1 MLGSAGAA
9 SPQIPALRAK
19 DTMHK
24 HAPKAHTL
32 QRWRDM
38 NKEENQRQEMQK
50 NTAAHSP
57 TGTTGG
63 GSKEETDLS
72 HISYLDTRGVA
83 ADEPSF
89 ESGEESGEAEWGG
102 ECMAVTSNDAE
113 TAVAGN
119 KNGVGSADENDCQ
132 ETEEKEFGGG
142 GSSGYASGADDDCPA
157 DGGES
162 ERAAA
167 NVLSHTQGARAERSE
182 ERFFTDFVLFL
193 RWLHTPDTSRAV
205 STGPKIV
212 LPTMPIHL
220 PHTICFLEGVAVGW
234 YFTSVVTGDVR
245 RKKIANVKKS
255 AFEDLLMSQPGWG
268 AESDSIAG
276 MFVSS
281 TVHVHGHVSW
291 RIEHLTRSQVVA
303 LPRPVECARLATRSY
318 THTYTHAHTHTHT
331 HTHTHIHTQHTHQT

>member
-19 DTMHK
+19 DTMHR

-38 NKEENQRQEMQK
+38 NKEENQRQEKQK

-57 TGTTGG
+57 TGATGG
-63 GSKEETDLS
+63 RSKEETDLS

-83 ADEPSF
+83 VDEPSF
-89 ESGEESGEAEWGG
+89 ESGEDLGEAEEGG
-102 ECMAVTSNDAE
+102 MSNDAE
-113 TAVAGN
+113 TAVAGT
-119 KNGVGSADENDCQ
+119 KKGVGSADENDCQ
-132 ETEEKEFGGG
+132 ETEEKEFGAG
-142 GSSGYASGADDDCPA
+142 GSSGYASGADEDCPA
-157 DGGES
+157 DGAES

-167 NVLSHTQGARAERSE
+167 DVLSHTQGARGVRSE
-182 ERFFTDFVLFL
+182 ERFFTDFVLLL

-255 AFEDLLMSQPGWG
+255 AFEDLLISQPGWG

-303 LPRPVECARLATRSY
+303 LPRPDECERLTTRSC
-318 THTYTHAHTHTHT
+318 TNTHTHT
-331 HTHTHIHTQHTHQT
+331 HTHR